1 MLKPLVALAL
11 AGGLAWFGWTELQ
24 DGRVTLPGNV
34 EVAVPV
40 PVVSDQAVYIEGA
53 VPADAVAAEDA
64 ADPAKRF
71 SRALDGATEQ
81 ARSLLRLGESKSRN
95 LPDILSQQ
103 GKMGDRL
110 AEIDALIAS
119 GELPAEA
126 QPAIDAYRKGSDDI
140 RNAMEKAQK
149 GFTTFDFG
157 KVRDA
162 TDQMRKG
169 AESLA
174 EARRLAGG

>member
-24 DGRVTLPGNV
+24 DGRIALPGGA

-40 PVVSDQAVYIEGA
+40 PVVSDQAVYTEGA
-53 VPADAVAAEDA
+53 APADAPAAEEG

-81 ARSLLRLGESKSRN
+81 ARSLVRLGEGKSRN

-103 GKMGDRL
+103 GRMGDRL
-110 AEIDALIAS
+110 AEVDALIAGGS
-119 GELPAEA
+119 LPPEA
-126 QPAIDAYRKGSDDI
+126 QPAIDAYLKGADDV
-140 RNAMEKAQK
+140 RNAMDKAKK
-149 GFTTFDFG
+149 GLTTLDFD

-169 AESLA
+169 AENLA